1 MIIIN
6 PKFIDMDNSLSLF
19 IVAAFAVIIIIP
31 IIFNLVIKKIGR
43 NKVKGNK
50 NTMVNGENNSTVVTH
65 IDTQNNYNGSPDT
78 KAVIDRHEPSS
89 SVDEIKSRIK
99 ILFVDDKDDFP
110 IISMLRNNGYQ
121 VEYMDDITDI
131 DAKAVRY
138 ADIIFLD
145 INGVGV
151 AMKFK
156 NQGMGL
162 CGALRDY
169 YGDSKR
175 LILYSGE
182 TEGSIFDK
190 DAKKADATLPKDSD
204 LFQFISYITQYGKEL
219 LEKTN

>member
-1 MIIIN
+1 MDNTLILTLIVGFALIII
-6 PKFIDMDNSLSLF
+6 
-19 IVAAFAVIIIIP
+19 VP
-31 IIFNLVIKKIGR
+31 IIVNVTKKKQGKNR
-43 NKVKGNK
+43 NEGSGN
-50 NTMVNGENNSTVVTH
+50 TIVNGENNATTVNH
-65 IDTQNNYNGSPDT
+65 IGTLNNYHNAGVKEPMTGEAELTTDDI
-78 KAVIDRHEPSS
+78 KARVR
-89 SVDEIKSRIK
+89 

-110 IISMLRNNGYQ
+110 IITMLKNIGYQ
-121 VEYMDDITDI
+121 VEYLSDIVDF
-131 DAKAVRY
+131 DANPVKY
-138 ADIIFLD
+138 ADIVFLD

-169 YGDSKR
+169 YGNAKK

-204 LFQFISYITQYGKEL
+204 LYQFISYITQYGKEL
-219 LEKTN
+219 LEKIS

>member
-1 MIIIN
+1 
-6 PKFIDMDNSLSLF
+6 MDNTLLISMIMVVA
-19 IVAAFAVIIIIP
+19 IVIVIPVYI
-31 IIFNLVIKKIGR
+31 NVTKKKQGR
-43 NKVKGNK
+43 NKIEGNR
-50 NTMVNGENNSTVVTH
+50 NTQVTGENNTTNVTN
-65 IDTQNNYNGSPDT
+65 INTQNNYSTPVAGEKKEPTADDV
-78 KAVIDRHEPSS
+78 KA
-89 SVDEIKSRIK
+89 RIK

-110 IISMLRNNGYQ
+110 IIGMLRNNGYQ
-121 VEYMDDITDI
+121 VEYLDDIVDFE
-131 DAKAVRY
+131 AKQVKY

-169 YGDSKR
+169 FGTTKK

-204 LFQFISYITQYGKEL
+204 LYQFTSYITQYGKEL
-219 LEKTN
+219 LEKVG

>member
-1 MIIIN
+1 
-6 PKFIDMDNSLSLF
+6 MDNLLSILL
-19 IVAAFAVIIIIP
+19 IVVFAIVIIVPVSISITKKKHGK
-31 IIFNLVIKKIGR
+31 NL
-43 NKVKGNK
+43 NKGDN
-50 NTMVNGENNSTVVTH
+50 NNQVNGDNNTTNVNH
-65 IDTQNNYNGSPDT
+65 IGVQNIFGSLGLNSSKSGKYELT
-78 KAVIDRHEPSS
+78 SEEVKA
-89 SVDEIKSRIK
+89 RIR
-99 ILFVDDKDDFP
+99 ILFVDDKSDFP
-110 IISMLRNNGYQ
+110 IIKMLKDNGYQ
-121 VEYMDDITDI
+121 VEYLEDIINI
-131 DAKAVRY
+131 DANKVKY

-169 YGDSKR
+169 YGTTKR

-204 LFQFISYITQYGKEL
+204 LYQFISYITQYGKEL
-219 LEKTN
+219 LEKVI

>member
-1 MIIIN
+1 
-6 PKFIDMDNSLSLF
+6 MDNLLLNTLLGIFF
-19 IVAAFAVIIIIP
+19 IAIVIPVYISM
-31 IIFNLVIKKIGR
+31 IKKKQGKNRI
-43 NKVKGNK
+43 KGNA
-50 NTMVNGENNSTVVTH
+50 NTQVSGENNSTSVTH
-65 IDTQNNYNGSPDT
+65 IETLNNYVSQNPNDAELE
-78 KAVIDRHEPSS
+78 KKELSS
-89 SVDEIKSRIK
+89 EEIKARIK
-99 ILFVDDKDDFP
+99 ILFVDDKDDYS

-121 VEYMDDITDI
+121 VDYMDDIVDF
-131 DAKAVRY
+131 DAKSVKY

-169 YGDSKR
+169 YGTTKR

-204 LFQFISYITQYGKEL
+204 LYQFISYITQYGKEL
-219 LEKTN
+219 LEKTE

>member
-1 MIIIN
+1 
-6 PKFIDMDNSLSLF
+6 MDNTLLISMIMVVA
-19 IVAAFAVIIIIP
+19 IVIVIPVYI
-31 IIFNLVIKKIGR
+31 NVTKKKQGR
-43 NKVKGNK
+43 NKIEGNR
-50 NTMVNGENNSTVVTH
+50 NTQVTGENNTTNVTN
-65 IDTQNNYNGSPDT
+65 INTQNNYSTQVAGEKKEPTADDV
-78 KAVIDRHEPSS
+78 KA
-89 SVDEIKSRIK
+89 RIK

-110 IISMLRNNGYQ
+110 IIGMLRNNGYQ
-121 VEYMDDITDI
+121 VEYLDDIVDFE
-131 DAKAVRY
+131 AKQVKY

-169 YGDSKR
+169 FGTTKK

-204 LFQFISYITQYGKEL
+204 LYQFTSYITHSVNEL
-219 LEKTN
+219 LEKVG

>member
-1 MIIIN
+1 MENGLLLTTII
-6 PKFIDMDNSLSLF
+6 S
-19 IVAAFAVIIIIP
+19 VVIIIVVP
-31 IIFNLVIKKIGR
+31 VIINFSRKIHRGNR
-43 NKVKGNK
+43 VKGDK
-50 NTMVNGENNSTVVTH
+50 SLQVNGDNNTTTVTN
-65 IDTQNNYNGSPDT
+65 IGTQNYYNSERGT
-78 KAVIDRHEPSS
+78 TINRSS
-89 SVDEIKSRIK
+89 ETSLVDEIKARIR

-110 IISMLRNNGYQ
+110 IVEMLKNNGYS
-121 VEYMDDITDI
+121 VDYLRDIVDI
-131 DAKAVRY
+131 DASVVRF

-162 CGALRDY
+162 CGALRDHF
-169 YGDSKR
+169 GDTKR

-204 LFQFISYITQYGKEL
+204 LYQFTSYITQYGKEL
-219 LEKTN
+219 LEKAN

>member
-1 MIIIN
+1 
-6 PKFIDMDNSLSLF
+6 MDNTILF
-19 IVAAFAVIIIIP
+19 TLVAVAIAIIVVIPVYISKS
-31 IIFNLVIKKIGR
+31 KKKQGH
-43 NKVKGNK
+43 NKI
-50 NTMVNGENNSTVVTH
+50 NGEDNTQISGDHNSTNVTH
-65 IDTQNNYNGSPDT
+65 IGTQNVYSGPRINTSEADKCLST
-78 KAVIDRHEPSS
+78 EDVKAH
-89 SVDEIKSRIK
+89 IK
-99 ILFVDDKDDFP
+99 ILFVDDKDDFQ

-121 VEYMDDITDI
+121 VEYLDDII
-131 DAKAVRY
+131 DFDDKAVKY

-169 YGDSKR
+169 YGTSKK

-204 LFQFISYITQYGKEL
+204 LYQFISYITQYGKEL
-219 LEKTN
+219 LEKAG

>member
-1 MIIIN
+1 
-6 PKFIDMDNSLSLF
+6 MDNTLLF
-19 IVAAFAVIIIIP
+19 ILIAVAIVVVIVVP
-31 IIFNLVIKKIGR
+31 VFFNVNKKKQGN
-43 NKVKGNK
+43 NKVDGVD
-50 NTMVNGENNSTVVTH
+50 NTQVSGDGNSTNVTH
-65 IDTQNNYNGSPDT
+65 IGIQNNYSGRKGHPSETDFLSPEDV
-78 KAVIDRHEPSS
+78 KA
-89 SVDEIKSRIK
+89 RIR

-110 IISMLRNNGYQ
+110 IISMLRNNGYE
-121 VEYMDDITDI
+121 VEYLDDIVDF
-131 DAKAVRY
+131 DAKPVKY

-169 YGDSKR
+169 FGETKK

-204 LFQFISYITQYGKEL
+204 LYQFTSYITQYGKEL
-219 LEKTN
+219 LEKAN

>member
-1 MIIIN
+1 
-6 PKFIDMDNSLSLF
+6 MDNTLLLTL
-19 IVAAFAVIIIIP
+19 IAGFALIVIIPVFI
-31 IIFNLVIKKIGR
+31 NVTKKKQG
-43 NKVKGNK
+43 KNK
-50 NTMVNGENNSTVVTH
+50 NEGSGNTLVNGENNTTTVNH
-65 IDTQNNYNGSPDT
+65 IGTLNNYPN
-78 KAVIDRHEPSS
+78 AAIIEPLAGKTELTT
-89 SVDEIKSRIK
+89 DEIKARIK

-110 IISMLRNNGYQ
+110 IITMLRSIGYQ
-121 VEYMDDITDI
+121 VEYLDDIVDF
-131 DAKAVRY
+131 DARPIKY
-138 ADIIFLD
+138 ADIVFLD

-169 YGDSKR
+169 YGDTKR

-204 LFQFISYITQYGKEL
+204 LYQFISYITQYGKEL
-219 LEKTN
+219 LEKAC

>member
-1 MIIIN
+1 
-6 PKFIDMDNSLSLF
+6 MDNTLLISLIMVLT
-19 IVAAFAVIIIIP
+19 VIIVIP
-31 IIFNLVIKKIGR
+31 VYINVTKKKQGR
-43 NKVKGNK
+43 NKTEGR
-50 NTMVNGENNSTVVTH
+50 
-65 IDTQNNYNGSPDT
+65 GSLPDT
-78 KAVIDRHEPSS
+78 RCSYSDAYVVGEKKEPTADDVKA
-89 SVDEIKSRIK
+89 RIR

-110 IISMLRNNGYQ
+110 IIGMLRNNGYQ
-121 VEYMDDITDI
+121 VEYLDDIVDF
-131 DAKAVRY
+131 DAKQVKF

-169 YGDSKR
+169 FGKTKK

-204 LFQFISYITQYGKEL
+204 LYQFTSYITQYGKEL
-219 LEKTN
+219 LEKVS

>member
-1 MIIIN
+1 MRE
-6 PKFIDMDNSLSLF
+6 KAELTTDD
-19 IVAAFAVIIIIP
+19 
-31 IIFNLVIKKIGR
+31 IKAR
-43 NKVKGNK
+43 V
-50 NTMVNGENNSTVVTH
+50 
-65 IDTQNNYNGSPDT
+65 
-78 KAVIDRHEPSS
+78 R
-89 SVDEIKSRIK
+89 

-110 IISMLRNNGYQ
+110 IITMLKNIGYH
-121 VEYMDDITDI
+121 VEYLSDIVDF
-131 DAKAVRY
+131 DAKPVKY
-138 ADIIFLD
+138 ADIVFLD

-169 YGDSKR
+169 YGNAKK

-204 LFQFISYITQYGKEL
+204 LYQFISYITQYGKEL
-219 LEKTN
+219 LEKIS

>member
-1 MIIIN
+1 
-6 PKFIDMDNSLSLF
+6 MDNTLLISMIMVVA
-19 IVAAFAVIIIIP
+19 IVIVIPVYI
-31 IIFNLVIKKIGR
+31 NVTKKKQGR
-43 NKVKGNK
+43 NKIEGNR
-50 NTMVNGENNSTVVTH
+50 NTQVTGENNTTNVTN
-65 IDTQNNYNGSPDT
+65 INTQNNYSTPVAGENKEPTADDV
-78 KAVIDRHEPSS
+78 KA
-89 SVDEIKSRIK
+89 RIK

-110 IISMLRNNGYQ
+110 IIGMLRNNGYQ
-121 VEYMDDITDI
+121 VEYLDDIVDFE
-131 DAKAVRY
+131 AKQVKY

-169 YGDSKR
+169 FGTTKK

-204 LFQFISYITQYGKEL
+204 LYQFTSYITQYGKEL
-219 LEKTN
+219 LEKVG

>member
-1 MIIIN
+1 
-6 PKFIDMDNSLSLF
+6 MDNYLLLML
-19 IVAAFAVIIIIP
+19 IAVFAIVIIVPVSIS
-31 IIFNLVIKKIGR
+31 VTKKKLGK
-43 NKVKGNK
+43 NKIKGN
-50 NTMVNGENNSTVVTH
+50 NNNQVVGDNNSTTVTH
-65 IDTQNNYNGSPDT
+65 IDTLNNFGNMKMSPSDSDKKELVSEEV
-78 KAVIDRHEPSS
+78 KA
-89 SVDEIKSRIK
+89 RIR
-99 ILFVDDKDDFP
+99 ILFVDDKDDFQ
-110 IISMLRNNGYQ
+110 IIKMLRNNGYQ
-121 VEYMDDITDI
+121 VEYLDDIVDF
-131 DAKAVRY
+131 DAKEVKY

-169 YGDSKR
+169 FGTTKR

-204 LFQFISYITQYGKEL
+204 LFQFTSYITQYGKEL
-219 LEKTN
+219 LEKAV

>member
-1 MIIIN
+1 MDNTLILTLIVGFALIII
-6 PKFIDMDNSLSLF
+6 
-19 IVAAFAVIIIIP
+19 VP
-31 IIFNLVIKKIGR
+31 IIVNVTKKKQGKNR
-43 NKVKGNK
+43 NEGSGN
-50 NTMVNGENNSTVVTH
+50 TIVNGENNATTVNH
-65 IDTQNNYNGSPDT
+65 IGTLNNYHNADVKEPMTEKTELTTDDI
-78 KAVIDRHEPSS
+78 KARVR
-89 SVDEIKSRIK
+89 

-110 IISMLRNNGYQ
+110 IITMLRNIGYQ
-121 VEYMDDITDI
+121 VEYLSDIVDF
-131 DAKAVRY
+131 DAKPVKY
-138 ADIIFLD
+138 ADIVFLD

-169 YGDSKR
+169 YGNAKK

-204 LFQFISYITQYGKEL
+204 LYQFISYITQYGKEL
-219 LEKTN
+219 LEKIS